1 MNVHD
6 TGWGWGGSVSFT
18 SHCEGGGIP
27 LIDGIFRLSCFL
39 MIYT

>member
-6 TGWGWGGSVSFT
+6 TGWVGGGVSFT
-18 SHCEGGGIP
+18 SGCEGGGIP